1 MEDKINKIFNI
12 IKEFFSLIKYVIF
25 TTAELI
31 IDNILIKTID
41 TISPIVIKITEII
54 IRNIIISF
62 VLSIIITFPI
72 YYLSPEIIKWVFMK
86 MSFSDFE
93 SLELLNKLNKKQE
106 IIDILEKE
114 LEEFRI
120 EKNNLESEKSKAL
133 AEKEGILKIMND
145 FKIDKANYVNIIIGI
160 GVIIGLG
167 YWLFFY
173 NDGEIFKIINESI
186 TSINKEVILNNE
198 KNTLHIEKVLTR
210 SIESIDAKLSII
222 QNSVDIINARLKE
235 LQK

>member
-160 GVIIGLG
+160 GVIIGLR